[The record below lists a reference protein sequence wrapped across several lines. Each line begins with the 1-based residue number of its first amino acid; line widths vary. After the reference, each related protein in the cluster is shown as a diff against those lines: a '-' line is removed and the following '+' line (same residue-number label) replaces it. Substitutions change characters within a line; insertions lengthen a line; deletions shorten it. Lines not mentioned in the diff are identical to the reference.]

1 MKARRDAISSE
12 IGAFKRKKAKTESDF
27 TKHQNNLEVQDI
39 LNRYLQTIANVSD
52 VSLYVKKGS
61 GIRKY
66 KQPKRNAYK
75 ISGSAYGNLSVD
87 VPKLKN
93 EMKLN
98 VFRGGKIIYQADADK
113 SLVDLLTKRFNPRRS
128 YSMNA
133 VKIFNDLNL
142 LANLPRHP
150 SSGKSKLLGSGVVY
164 YNDPNELA
172 ERMKILVGS
181 MAAGNNS
188 PVIKNDLAM
197 INDEF

>member
-1 MKARRDAISSE
+1 M
-12 IGAFKRKKAKTESDF
+12 
-27 TKHQNNLEVQDI
+27 
-39 LNRYLQTIANVSD
+39 
-52 VSLYVKKGS
+52 
-61 GIRKY
+61 
-66 KQPKRNAYK
+66 
-75 ISGSAYGNLSVD
+75 D

-188 PVIKNDLAM
+188 PVIKNDLTM
-197 INDEF
+197 INDEFLKIGAIDQTTHEKFYKKYLK

>member
-1 MKARRDAISSE
+1 MPFQAKSALLKGKKLKLRVIS
-12 IGAFKRKKAKTESDF
+12 RN
-27 TKHQNNLEVQDI
+27 TKIILEVQDI

-150 SSGKSKLLGSGVVY
+150 SSGKSKLLGSGVAFEKAS
-164 YNDPNELA
+164 EL
-172 ERMKILVGS
+172 
-181 MAAGNNS
+181 
-188 PVIKNDLAM
+188 
-197 INDEF
+197 

>member
-1 MKARRDAISSE
+1 MPFQAK

-27 TKHQNNLEVQDI
+27 TKHQNNLEVRDI

-98 VFRGGKIIYQADADK
+98 VFSRGKNSFIKPMRINPLLICLPKDSTRDAAI
-113 SLVDLLTKRFNPRRS
+113 R
-128 YSMNA
+128 
-133 VKIFNDLNL
+133 
-142 LANLPRHP
+142 
-150 SSGKSKLLGSGVVY
+150 
-164 YNDPNELA
+164 
-172 ERMKILVGS
+172 
-181 MAAGNNS
+181 
-188 PVIKNDLAM
+188 
-197 INDEF
+197 

>member
-1 MKARRDAISSE
+1 
-12 IGAFKRKKAKTESDF
+12 
-27 TKHQNNLEVQDI
+27 
-39 LNRYLQTIANVSD
+39 
-52 VSLYVKKGS
+52 
-61 GIRKY
+61 
-66 KQPKRNAYK
+66 
-75 ISGSAYGNLSVD
+75 
-87 VPKLKN
+87 
-93 EMKLN
+93 MKLN
-98 VFRGGKIIYQADADK
+98 VFRGGEGGSRKLIYQADADK

-188 PVIKNDLAM
+188 PVNKNDLTM
-197 INDEF
+197 INDEFLKIGAIDQTTHEKFYKKYLK

>member
-61 GIRKY
+61 GRRAQGSENINS
-66 KQPKRNAYK
+66 QKRNAYK

-98 VFRGGKIIYQADADK
+98 VFAGEK
-113 SLVDLLTKRFNPRRS
+113 SFIKLMRINPLL
-128 YSMNA
+128 
-133 VKIFNDLNL
+133 IC
-142 LANLPRHP
+142 
-150 SSGKSKLLGSGVVY
+150 
-164 YNDPNELA
+164 
-172 ERMKILVGS
+172 
-181 MAAGNNS
+181 S
-188 PVIKNDLAM
+188 PKDQSATQLF
-197 INDEF
+197 DECSENFQ

>member
-1 MKARRDAISSE
+1 MPFQAKSALLKE
-12 IGAFKRKKAKTESDF
+12 KKLKTESDF
-27 TKHQNNLEVQDI
+27 TKHQNNLEVRDI

-98 VFRGGKIIYQADADK
+98 VFRGANSFIKLMRINPLLICSPKDSIRDAAI
-113 SLVDLLTKRFNPRRS
+113 R
-128 YSMNA
+128 
-133 VKIFNDLNL
+133 
-142 LANLPRHP
+142 
-150 SSGKSKLLGSGVVY
+150 
-164 YNDPNELA
+164 
-172 ERMKILVGS
+172 
-181 MAAGNNS
+181 
-188 PVIKNDLAM
+188 
-197 INDEF
+197 

>member
-1 MKARRDAISSE
+1 MPFQAKSALLKE
-12 IGAFKRKKAKTESDF
+12 KKDPKESDF
-27 TKHQNNLEVQDI
+27 MKHQNNLEVRDI

-98 VFRGGKIIYQADADK
+98 VFRGEKSFIKPMRINPLLICSPKDSTRDAAI
-113 SLVDLLTKRFNPRRS
+113 R
-128 YSMNA
+128 
-133 VKIFNDLNL
+133 
-142 LANLPRHP
+142 
-150 SSGKSKLLGSGVVY
+150 
-164 YNDPNELA
+164 
-172 ERMKILVGS
+172 
-181 MAAGNNS
+181 
-188 PVIKNDLAM
+188 
-197 INDEF
+197 

>member
-1 MKARRDAISSE
+1 MPFQAKSALLK
-12 IGAFKRKKAKTESDF
+12 GKKLKLRVSF

-98 VFRGGKIIYQADADK
+98 VFRGENSFITLMRINPLLICSPKDSIRDAAI
-113 SLVDLLTKRFNPRRS
+113 R
-128 YSMNA
+128 
-133 VKIFNDLNL
+133 
-142 LANLPRHP
+142 
-150 SSGKSKLLGSGVVY
+150 
-164 YNDPNELA
+164 
-172 ERMKILVGS
+172 
-181 MAAGNNS
+181 
-188 PVIKNDLAM
+188 
-197 INDEF
+197 